1 MEDAV
6 ICRADACCSVR
17 WARSLL
23 PAAICELADATC
35 SALPRTSTTMLRSCS
50 CMAPSARSSWPSSS
64 RPPLAM
70 ALVRWPRATFSASRT
85 ALRSGATTAR
95 VMSQPMATPATAAT
109 SISARLNSVA
119 RLPLLYASSA
129 TDLLWAA
136 MPALSWDSSSAGSR
150 STPRT
155 AMSPTE
161 GSKPVASNLSRPT
174 R

>member
-1 MEDAV
+1 MDEAV

-64 RPPLAM
+64 GPPLAM
-70 ALVRWPRATFSASRT
+70 ALVRWPWATFSASWT

-109 SISARLNSVA
+109 SISTRLSSVA
-119 RLPLLYASSA
+119 CLPLL
-129 TDLLWAA
+129 
-136 MPALSWDSSSAGSR
+136 
-150 STPRT
+150 
-155 AMSPTE
+155 
-161 GSKPVASNLSRPT
+161 
-174 R
+174 